1 MSAKRGHRNERDDP
15 DPPRKK
21 FRAETHPEFLDAN
34 VDFLRHCLN
43 KRCKTEPADTG
54 GRPAGPPQSTTDSTL
69 TNPPV
74 VHQEKEPTPRAKYGT
89 ARMRAGEAWNWIRHG
104 KHVPRPTVERVKIE
118 REDTDGSVSPSTSY
132 DSPPHVKRERDDTF
146 AKTAMPM
153 PSYTLAASGVAP
165 ASPRTSTTTGEALTR
180 VDRVYV
186 PNHPA
191 FQSEATRHL
200 TPLQKFAH
208 HTHHHTHYHTTHN
221 PTPAFIVLPVT
232 AFRVQGGSGQD
243 NKNDHSGINNVSS
256 PGMRYRHL
264 RPTSPTSVHLIRSTE
279 RRSSGRR
286 AGTARRQPLCT
297 CPQEGGSKKDC
308 PHSRP
313 ARRSELEE
321 LYADPHW
328 QTY

>member
-1 MSAKRGHRNERDDP
+1 MNAKRTHRNEHDDP
-15 DPPRKK
+15 DPPRKE
-21 FRAETHPEFLDAN
+21 FSAETRPTFFDMDVAFRSHY
-34 VDFLRHCLN
+34 HN
-43 KRCKTEPADTG
+43 KRIKTEPADTG
-54 GRPAGPPQSTTDSTL
+54 GRPTGLPHSTTDST
-69 TNPPV
+69 PKIAPA
-74 VHQEKEPTPRAKYGT
+74 VHDAKEPTPRTKYGT
-89 ARMRAGEAWNWIRHG
+89 ARLRAGEAWNWVRRG
-104 KHVPRPTVERVKIE
+104 KHGPRPTVVRVKTE
-118 REDTDGSVSPSTSY
+118 REDSDGSVSPSTSY
-132 DSPPHVKRERDDTF
+132 DSPPHVKRERDDAF
-146 AKTAMPM
+146 EKTAVPM

-165 ASPRTSTTTGEALTR
+165 APPRTSTTTGEALTR

-200 TPLQKFAH
+200 APLQKFAH